1 MNSDMHRQGR
11 WWMVE
16 GDWRRVKLNLIQL
29 YYPRACGVDELGYY
43 YDVSW
48 LVYLY
53 RSRPSNHFM
62 VLATDTCAEGLKRE
76 PLHRKLYL
84 ATGSF

>member
-43 YDVSW
+43 YDVS
-48 LVYLY
+48 
-53 RSRPSNHFM
+53 
-62 VLATDTCAEGLKRE
+62 
-76 PLHRKLYL
+76 
-84 ATGSF
+84 